1 MGTKLVT
8 AVSTYQRKQ
17 LNPLTNEFNQKL
29 INLPKLHQIINYS
42 PLTISPNSYVADA
55 INLMNQQLNHP
66 VAVNNFV
73 RQANDYVLVVEGK
86 QLQGIFTIQ
95 DVLRVIALNTNL
107 SAVKMAE
114 VMNQPLITLKKSD
127 SAHILTVLALFQ
139 QHCIQHLPI
148 VDDKNNFIGI
158 VNKTTLL
165 QSLNIEKM
173 VGIVEALQENLE
185 GLHTEHIPI
194 NEQLEVTRWQT
205 HNYLQLWA
213 EKQVDDNVEIN
224 QQLHESLEELHIA
237 EEELRQQNEQ
247 LIYSRQITEAERQR
261 YQTLFEFAPNGYL
274 VTDSLGIIQQ
284 ANYRAA
290 SLLSVRQ
297 DHLIGK
303 TLVVFIAEK
312 YRSSFIPGL
321 KKLQDSQEWEVDFQP
336 RKGAVFPASV
346 RVNSL
351 SDSEGKKTGFL
362 WSISDISDRKKLQA
376 TLQKDSDILELL
388 IKERT
393 RELVI
398 ANEQLQQEIIE
409 KELIQES
416 LKESETRLTLALEAG
431 KIGIWDWHIQTNQ
444 TLWSSTM
451 DLMYGL
457 PLNTLCPDTED
468 FLNLIYPED
477 RQYYQNCL
485 IQSLKERV
493 NFICEYRIISHNSSI
508 HWLSSRAEVYCNENG
523 QPIRLIG
530 TTRDISER
538 KQTEQQISE
547 QAALLEIA
555 TDGIFVRDFQA
566 QILFWNQGAEK
577 IYGWQRQEVEG
588 KNPKDIFYDS
598 TSHEQE
604 IIPLRTVVKSGS
616 WQGELHKRTQ
626 SNQLITVQSRWTLML
641 DTDGQPK
648 SILTVDT
655 DITEKKQL
663 EEQFFRAQNMESIG
677 TLAGGIAHNI
687 NNNLTPI
694 LGYAQ
699 LLKNK
704 FPLDKDSCLQM
715 LTIIEDNAKKGASL
729 VKQLLS
735 FANKGVE
742 IKYTI
747 IQINDLI
754 RNTIQITK
762 ETFSLPEPIEFFTD
776 LPPNLWAIRGDRNQ
790 LEQVL
795 INLVVNASHSM
806 PDGGYL
812 SISAE
817 NLYLNQEMIQINHDA
832 TVGNYIVITV
842 EDTGTG
848 MSPEIVERI
857 FDPFFTTKDIGKG
870 TGLGLST
877 VLGTIKSHK
886 GFIDVNSEVGKGSKF
901 KIFLPSVNQEI
912 IPVEPDCGKLCPG
925 QGELILVVDDE
936 PQVLE
941 VTKTILENYNYQT
954 ITAKNGM
961 EAIAIYAKHQNQIRA
976 VLMDMMMPE
985 MDGNSAICN
994 LKKINP
1000 EVPII
1005 ACSGRNIQNMLKLN
1019 HENQVLA
1026 ILSKPYTNQEL
1037 LSTLNLVL
1045 KGLPNKKMS
1054 QN

>member
-1 MGTKLVT
+1 M
-8 AVSTYQRKQ
+8 
-17 LNPLTNEFNQKL
+17 NPQTDEFNQKL

-42 PLTISPNSYVADA
+42 PLTISPNSYVTDA

-66 VAVNNFV
+66 VAVNNFI
-73 RQANDYVLVVEGK
+73 RQANDYILVVEGK
-86 QLQGIFTIQ
+86 QLQGIFTIL

-107 SAVKMAE
+107 SGLKMAE
-114 VMNQPLITLKKSD
+114 VMNQPLITLKQSD

-148 VDDKNNFIGI
+148 VDDQDNLIGI
-158 VNKTTLL
+158 VNKTNLL

-173 VGIVEALQENLE
+173 VGVVEALQENLE
-185 GLHTEHIPI
+185 DLHTEHIPI
-194 NEQLEVTRWQT
+194 NQQLEVTRWQT

-213 EKQVDDNVEIN
+213 KKQVAD
-224 QQLHESLEELHIA
+224 S
-237 EEELRQQNEQ
+237 
-247 LIYSRQITEAERQR
+247 TE
-261 YQTLFEFAPNGYL
+261 
-274 VTDSLGIIQQ
+274 
-284 ANYRAA
+284 
-290 SLLSVRQ
+290 
-297 DHLIGK
+297 
-303 TLVVFIAEK
+303 
-312 YRSSFIPGL
+312 
-321 KKLQDSQEWEVDFQP
+321 
-336 RKGAVFPASV
+336 
-346 RVNSL
+346 
-351 SDSEGKKTGFL
+351 
-362 WSISDISDRKKLQA
+362 SDISDHKKLQA
-376 TLQKDSDILELL
+376 TLHKDSDILENLV
-388 IKERT
+388 KERAT
-393 RELVI
+393 ELVI
-398 ANEQLQQEIIE
+398 ANEQLQQEII
-409 KELIQES
+409 KRKLLQKS
-416 LKESETRLTLALEAG
+416 LQESETRLTLALKASN
-431 KIGIWDWHIQTNQ
+431 IGIWDWHIQTNQ

-451 DLMYGL
+451 GLMYGL
-457 PLNTLCPDTED
+457 PLNTLCPDIED

-485 IQSLKERV
+485 IQSLEERI
-493 NFICEYRIISHNSSI
+493 NFICEYRIVAHDNSL
-508 HWLSSRAEVYCNENG
+508 HWLSSRGEVYCNENG

-555 TDGIFVRDFQA
+555 TDGIFVRNFQA

-577 IYGWQRQEVEG
+577 MYGWERQEVAG

-626 SNQLITVQSRWTLML
+626 SNKLIIVQSRWTLML
-641 DTDGQPK
+641 DDDGQPK

-663 EEQFFRAQNMESIG
+663 EEQFFRAQKLESIS

-694 LGYAQ
+694 LGYTQ
-699 LLKNK
+699 LLKSK
-704 FPLDKDSCLQM
+704 SPLDKDNCLQM

-729 VKQLLS
+729 VRQLLS
-735 FANKGVE
+735 FANKGVQ
-742 IKYTI
+742 IKYMI

-754 RNTIQITK
+754 KNTIQVVK
-762 ETFSLPEPIEFFTD
+762 QTFSLPEAIEFFTY
-776 LPPNLWAIRGDRNQ
+776 LPPKLWTINGDINQ

-795 INLVVNASHSM
+795 INLIVNASHAM
-806 PDGGYL
+806 PHGGHL
-812 SISAE
+812 SISTE
-817 NLYLNQEMIQINHDA
+817 NLYLNEEMSQINHDV

-848 MSPEIVERI
+848 MSPKIVERV
-857 FDPFFTTKDIGKG
+857 FDPFFTTKDIGEG

-886 GFIDVNSEVGKGSKF
+886 GFIHVDSEVGKGSKF

-912 IPVEPDCGKLCPG
+912 ISLEPDCGKLCPG

-936 PQVLE
+936 PEVLE

-961 EAIAIYAKHQNQIRA
+961 EAIAIYARYQNQIKV
-976 VLMDMMMPE
+976 VLIDMMMPE

-1005 ACSGRNIQNMLKLN
+1005 ACSGHNIRNMLKAN

-1037 LSTLNLVL
+1037 LSTLNWVL
-1045 KGLPNKKMS
+1045 K
-1054 QN
+1054 